1 MRTKL
6 PILVLFLWV
15 IGISTAAWAAPVDPF
30 GVPMDNVSFFAVDRD
45 NDGVTL
51 VNSNFPN
58 GLALE
63 YSTDNTNWF
72 TAPTSLLLSGGF
84 IGGRLLTYWRINDNS
99 PDADTSGVLEFAGGF
114 QSSTDEYASVRILWS
129 EPLTPVQLTFLT
141 ATPPDAVAPVA
152 PVPIPGAAI
161 LLSSGL
167 LAVVGLRR
175 RAKC

>member
-15 IGISTAAWAAPVDPF
+15 IGISTAALAAPVDPF
-30 GVPMDNVSFFAVDRD
+30 NVEMDNVSFFAVDRD
-45 NDGVTL
+45 NDGVAL
-51 VNSNFPN
+51 VSSNFPN

-72 TAPTSLLLSGGF
+72 TVPTSLLLSGGF
-84 IGGRLLTYWRINDNS
+84 TGGRLLTYWRINDGS
-99 PDADTSGVLEFAGGF
+99 QSGDTSGVAQFAGGF

-129 EPLTPVQLTFLT
+129 ELQTPVQLTFLT
-141 ATPPDAVAPVA
+141 ATPPDALAPVA